1 MVGYEFYCCD
11 AINGIYQLIGVLPER
26 RKDARR
32 ITHESIVKWGKKL
45 LGDKVDEDDI
55 FFVQIKMEQ
64 IGKIHW
70 FPQSFRNKRNWK

>member
-11 AINGIYQLIGVLPER
+11 AINGNYQLVGILPER
-26 RKDARR
+26 RKNPAR
-32 ITHESIVKWGKKL
+32 ITHESVINWGRNL
-45 LGDKVDEDDI
+45 LGDKMDGDDI

-70 FPQSFRNKRNWK
+70 LTSSFKANRTWK